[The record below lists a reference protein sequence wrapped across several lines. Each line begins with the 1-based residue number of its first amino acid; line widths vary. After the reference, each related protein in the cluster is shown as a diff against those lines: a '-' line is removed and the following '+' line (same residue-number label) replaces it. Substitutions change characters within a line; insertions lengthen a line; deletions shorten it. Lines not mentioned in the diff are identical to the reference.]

1 MYQGEWGEVRDF
13 ARPARTFPK
22 EQASKQSAIIE
33 SGARLMNGLK
43 TVLLLGILSGL
54 LLAGGE
60 MLGGRNGLY
69 TALAIAVAMNFF
81 GYFFSDKLALSMYSA
96 QPVSPAE
103 NSEVYARVF
112 PMVQSLTQRMGLPMP
127 KLWLIP
133 DESPNAFAT
142 GRNPEHASV
151 AFTAGILQL
160 MNNAE
165 LEGVVAHELGHVKN
179 RDILTSSVAAT
190 IAAAITFLARMAF
203 FFGGRRDDE
212 EERGSPWAGLIMLI
226 LAPIAAMLIQMAI
239 SRTREYAADET
250 SAQVT
255 HNPNE
260 LISAL
265 GKLESWSKRIPM
277 SDVNPATAHLF
288 IIKPFSGQSLMRMFS
303 THPSTEDRIARLQAM
318 R

>member
-1 MYQGEWGEVRDF
+1 M
-13 ARPARTFPK
+13 
-22 EQASKQSAIIE
+22 
-33 SGARLMNGLK
+33 
-43 TVLLLGILSGL
+43 LGILSGL

-60 MLGGRNGLY
+60 IFGGRNGLY
-69 TALAIAVAMNFF
+69 TALFIAVLMNFF
-81 GYFFSDKLALSMYSA
+81 GYFFSDKMALAMYQA
-96 QPVSPAE
+96 RPVTPTE
-103 NSEVYARVF
+103 NSDVYARVF
-112 PMVQSLTQRMGLPMP
+112 PIVQSLTQRMNLPMP
-127 KLWLIP
+127 KLWIID

-151 AFTAGILQL
+151 AFTAGVLKL
-160 MNNAE
+160 MNNQE

-203 FFGGRRDDE
+203 WFGGSRDDDDN
-212 EERGSPWAGLIMLI
+212 RGGALGALLMLI
-226 LAPIAAMLIQMAI
+226 LAPIAAALIQMAI

-250 SAQVT
+250 SAHVT
-255 HNPNE
+255 HNPDE

-265 GKLESWSKRIPM
+265 GKLETWSKRIPM

-288 IIKPFSGQSLMRMFS
+288 IIKPFSGASLMRLFS
-303 THPSTEDRIARLQAM
+303 THPSTEDRIARLKAM